1 MNTSE
6 LKNLI
11 KNKSRAEQ
19 SRLMKDFYKGK
30 KCVLFSCGPSL
41 ISREDYD
48 RYVDGKDY
56 YIATVKQ
63 AYYRFSD
70 HVDFQFFN
78 CNNFTKFKPKNEKTI
93 FFACSEAS
101 EQQVRQM
108 VWGDQ
113 EINVHDMLH
122 PEYAGR
128 EERTLSRLMNFEDW
142 KFSNEI
148 RRPWGPGIVY
158 ETVLFHLLHM
168 GFEEV
173 IVNGW
178 DLALP
183 NNSGTGCGHFYN
195 DPGEV
200 GGLSFFKNKAE
211 PPYMG
216 ELLSCID
223 SSWYFFQF
231 LNKNSVKFSL
241 LSNQSYLDEKI
252 PRIEVQD
259 IA

>member
-11 KNKSRAEQ
+11 KNKNRAEQ
-19 SRLMKDFYKGK
+19 NRLMKDFYKGK

-48 RYVDGKDY
+48 KYVDGKDY
-56 YIATVKQ
+56 YVATVKQ

-78 CNNFTKFKPKNEKTI
+78 CNNFTKFEPKNEKTI
-93 FFACSEAS
+93 FFACSEAN
-101 EQQVRQM
+101 EEQVRQM

-128 EERTLSRLMNFEDW
+128 EDRTMAKLMNFEDW

-148 RRPWGPGIVY
+148 RRPWGPGVVY

-168 GFEEV
+168 GFEKV
-173 IVNGW
+173 YINGF
-178 DLALP
+178 DLGRP
-183 NNSGTGCGHFYN
+183 GTGLVEFEHFYN
-195 DPGEV
+195 KDGDS
-200 GGLSFFKNKAE
+200 GGLDFFKNKAAKGF
-211 PPYMG
+211 YG
-216 ELLSCID
+216 EID
-223 SSWYFFQF
+223 SIVNSSFEFFEFQA
-231 LNKNSVKFSL
+231 KHGTRCYIVSDS
-241 LSNQSYLDEKI
+241 SYVDS
-252 PRIEVQD
+252 RVQRYKLED
-259 IA
+259 L